1 MSCVCDSFGVFN
13 LSETLVCL
21 LLASTISKRLNVSGQ
36 KRFEKC
42 FLKKHILRKHF
53 EVFHPGTHDR
63 NLGSGFAF
71 DGATPL
77 ATIYFGILR
86 NSLTFSPHSFFNSH
100 FFFSFQPFLKPFP
113 LCFLKKKLGN
123 SWKTW
128 FQIGTLVFLSCILL
142 KTFVMMLRLFLTTVC
157 PGISVFVKSNFAI
170 FRQCTLQLTRSW
182 FKSKRVTLKF

>member
-100 FFFSFQPFLKPFP
+100 FFQFSAFFETFPALFFKEETRKQLENLVPDWNFGFP
-113 LCFLKKKLGN
+113 LLHSLENFCNDVASPSHNGVPGN
-123 SWKTW
+123 
-128 FQIGTLVFLSCILL
+128 LSRC
-142 KTFVMMLRLFLTTVC
+142 
-157 PGISVFVKSNFAI
+157 
-170 FRQCTLQLTRSW
+170 QEQLCNLSSMYFTAY
-182 FKSKRVTLKF
+182 